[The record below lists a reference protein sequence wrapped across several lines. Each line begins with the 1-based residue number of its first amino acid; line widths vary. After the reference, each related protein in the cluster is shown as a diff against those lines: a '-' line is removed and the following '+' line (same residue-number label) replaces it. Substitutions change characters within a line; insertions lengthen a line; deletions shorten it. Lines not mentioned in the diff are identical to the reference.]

1 MKSKIIATLL
11 ALSALMSTSCLAV
24 AMDSNKDP
32 KGPGKV
38 PLVQK
43 ADLIVSNLEYKVL
56 DRSPAGHP
64 NRQLIQFSITVKN
77 QATGP
82 RPASTANSL
91 TREGMA
97 MHSRGRFKLRFCVDN
112 SSHCS
117 SVESCRQ
124 LREVARAIIGPLAPG
139 ATQTVRFNLLVLKVS
154 WPTYVAIVDSRN
166 WIDEWNETNNLKR
179 IILPFTF
186 NWEHS

>member
-24 AMDSNKDP
+24 AMDSNKNP

-82 RPASTANSL
+82 RAASTANSL

-112 SSHCS
+112 SSHCT

-124 LREVARAIIGPLAPG
+124 LREVARAIIRPLAPG
-139 ATQTVRFNLLVLKVS
+139 ASETVRFNILVPKVS
-154 WPTYVAIVDSRN
+154 WPTYVAIVDSHN